1 MFRSESSSSDEE
13 DERDAQNEGFTA
25 RERALSFTT
34 EEYEQLQISYNSVKA
49 ELSKLAE
56 KLGMM
61 CAVYKDMQI
70 ARIVKMRI
78 AATSNISHPIFN
90 GSFDRFLRRLANKV
104 ARLERRYELHGG
116 SITWFIKHEDGQIT
130 NAQFL
135 LRNIL

>member
-1 MFRSESSSSDEE
+1 MR
-13 DERDAQNEGFTA
+13 A
-25 RERALSFTT
+25 RAFSFTT
-34 EEYEQLQISYNSVKA
+34 EEYEQLQVSYNAVKA
-49 ELSKLAE
+49 DLSKLAE

-70 ARIVKMRI
+70 ARLVKLRI
-78 AATSNISHPIFN
+78 AATSNQHDVCRSLHECLIFV
-90 GSFDRFLRRLANKV
+90 ANKT

-116 SITWFIKHEDGQIT
+116 SITWFIKHADGQIT

>member
-1 MFRSESSSSDEE
+1 MR
-13 DERDAQNEGFTA
+13 A
-25 RERALSFTT
+25 RAFSFTN
-34 EEYEQLQISYNSVKA
+34 EEYEQLQASYNSVKA

-70 ARIVKMRI
+70 ARLVKLRI
-78 AATSNISHPIFN
+78 AATSKCHVVC
-90 GSFDRFLRRLANKV
+90 RTVRERLVLAANKT

-135 LRNIL
+135 LRNILWVAVFSQG